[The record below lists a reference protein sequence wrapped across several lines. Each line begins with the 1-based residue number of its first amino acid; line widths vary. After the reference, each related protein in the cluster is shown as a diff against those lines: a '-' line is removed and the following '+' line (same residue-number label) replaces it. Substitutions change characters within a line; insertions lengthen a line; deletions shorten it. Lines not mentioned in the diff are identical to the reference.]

1 MSHRRALAIREKVL
15 GPDHLDVVSSLNNL
29 GKLYVDQGQYEKA
42 EPLCKRAL
50 ATSEKV
56 LGPDHAD
63 VAVLLKNMAEVYRKT
78 GRGQEAENFD
88 KRAAAIT
95 ANKAPNSL

>member
-1 MSHRRALAIREKVL
+1 MWFH
-15 GPDHLDVVSSLNNL
+15 
-29 GKLYVDQGQYEKA
+29 
-42 EPLCKRAL
+42 LCKRAL

-63 VAVLLKNMAEVYRKT
+63 VAVFLNNMAEVYRKT

-88 KRAAAIT
+88 KRATAIT

>member
-1 MSHRRALAIREKVL
+1 MRWRSVRRSWASIISMWY
-15 GPDHLDVVSSLNNL
+15 SSLNNL
-29 GKLYVDQGQYEKA
+29 GMLYVDQGQYEKA

-50 ATSEKV
+50 AVTEKV
-56 LGPDHAD
+56 LGPDHAG

-95 ANKAPNSL
+95 ANKMPNSL